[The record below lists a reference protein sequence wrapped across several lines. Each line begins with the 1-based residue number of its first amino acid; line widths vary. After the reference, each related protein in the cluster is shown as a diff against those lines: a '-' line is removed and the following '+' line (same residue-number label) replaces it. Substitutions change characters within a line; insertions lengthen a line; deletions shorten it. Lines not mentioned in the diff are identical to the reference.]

1 MTYVLNAV
9 LLMLS
14 VIILL
19 LSFDVGGEVKAPMEV
34 LQFILALSIVV
45 ATVNIRKEK

>member
-1 MTYVLNAV
+1 MKNVLNSF

-34 LQFILALSIVV
+34 LQFMLVLSIVV
-45 ATVNIRKEK
+45 STVNIHKEK

>member
-1 MTYVLNAV
+1 MTYVLNLV

-19 LSFDVGGEVKAPMEV
+19 LSFDVGGEVKSPMEV
-34 LQFILALSIVV
+34 LQFILVLSIVV
-45 ATVNIRKEK
+45 STVNIRKEK